1 MISARLRPKVRRR
14 STNELKLIVLDPAI
28 NISRFSISI
37 PGSNWEASHRHLLIV
52 HARNASFQTPNFHR
66 AFPGLCCITFPAFRL
81 DPDLDSSSCLVF
93 FPTHAFLIPN
103 DGAIVFVLVV
113 FVLFAFPLSTV
124 FSYSWRSL
132 HYSQSFCRVWRPP
145 VYHPDLFP
153 FGNSRG
159 STSVTWPTP
168 YWDKQDKWDKHGKH
182 CILYHYCFCLFVFAR
197 SFFAFFRCWLGVGLG
212 ILCWSMWLRVVFSF
226 VSGLRC
232 GSFGTLIIWLG
243 WVGCT
248 ILDYYLW
255 YCNV

>member
-1 MISARLRPKVRRR
+1 MTALLYLSWWCLSCLLSLCPRCSLIPGVLCIIPKV
-14 STNELKLIVLDPAI
+14 LPCL
-28 NISRFSISI
+28 
-37 PGSNWEASHRHLLIV
+37 AS
-52 HARNASFQTPNFHR
+52 S
-66 AFPGLCCITFPAFRL
+66 GL
-81 DPDLDSSSCLVF
+81 SS
-93 FPTHAFLIPN
+93 
-103 DGAIVFVLVV
+103 
-113 FVLFAFPLSTV
+113 
-124 FSYSWRSL
+124 
-132 HYSQSFCRVWRPP
+132 
-145 VYHPDLFP
+145 DLFP